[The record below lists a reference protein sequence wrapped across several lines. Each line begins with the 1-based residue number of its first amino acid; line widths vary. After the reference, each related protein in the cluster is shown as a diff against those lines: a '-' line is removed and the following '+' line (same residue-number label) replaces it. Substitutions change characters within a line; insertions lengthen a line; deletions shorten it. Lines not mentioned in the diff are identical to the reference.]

1 MKITT
6 IIPTKNE
13 EANIGPLLDS
23 LLAYSPDEVIVVD
36 GGSDDETREIVRAKS
51 EQAGGVRLEV
61 IRGGVIRQLN
71 EAAKLASGDV
81 LFFLHADSRL
91 LCDPFVPIAREMAS
105 EHVAGGGFR
114 LSYGD
119 AKARYRFITRTANW
133 RAGAMGLPMGD
144 QGIFIRAD
152 VFGLLQG
159 FREGPLLPDLDLMVR
174 ARHHG
179 RIALVNEPLYTSPRR
194 YEENGFLRNVLA
206 NQLLFYT
213 HVLLSENSP
222 EWAKKMLEKLRARER
237 VVRS

>member
-13 EANIGPLLDS
+13 AANIGALLDS
-23 LLAYSPDEVIVVD
+23 LLSYSAEEVIVVD
-36 GGSDDETREIVRAKS
+36 GGSTDETQVLVRERD
-51 EQAGGVRLEV
+51 VRLEV
-61 IRGGVIRQLN
+61 VSGGVVAQLN
-71 EAAKLASGDV
+71 KAATLASGDA

-91 LCDPFVPIAREMAS
+91 LCDPFAVIRRELS
-105 EHVAGGGFR
+105 NPHVAGGGFR
-114 LSYGD
+114 LSYGE
-119 AKARYRFITRTANW
+119 ARARYRFITRTANW
-133 RAGAMGLPMGD
+133 RARAMGLPLGD
-144 QGIFIRAD
+144 QGIFIRAE

-159 FREGPLLPDLDLMVR
+159 FRAGPLLPDMDLMVR

-179 RIALVNEPLYTSPRR
+179 RIALAEESIYSSPRR
-194 YEENGFLRNVLA
+194 YEENGFVRNVLA

-237 VVRS
+237 VGRD

>member
-23 LLAYSPDEVIVVD
+23 LLEYSPEELLVVD
-36 GGSDDETREIVRAKS
+36 GGSEDETREIAK
-51 EQAGGVRLEV
+51 ARGVRVEV
-61 IRGGVIRQLN
+61 VRGGVIAQLN
-71 EAAKLASGDV
+71 EAAKLVSGDV
-81 LFFLHADSRL
+81 LLFLHADSRL
-91 LCDPFVPIAREMAS
+91 MCNPFTAIAREMES

-133 RAGAMGLPMGD
+133 RAKAMGLPMGD
-144 QGIFIRAD
+144 QGIFIRAE

-179 RIALVNEPLYTSPRR
+179 RIVLVDEPLHTSPRR
-194 YEENGFLRNVLA
+194 YEENGFVRNVLA

-222 EWAKKMLEKLRARER
+222 EWAKKMLDRLRARER
-237 VVRS
+237 VARRV